1 MFGSKIFIK
10 NNIVFTKSRK
20 NVESKCRLLNYFV
33 FYFKKKK
40 INFNLAKRKPYNFVI
55 FPCMFIYANV
65 FRILLFIENEVPVKE
80 NLLLDILYVCK
91 N

>member
-1 MFGSKIFIK
+1 ML
-10 NNIVFTKSRK
+10 R
-20 NVESKCRLLNYFV
+20 
-33 FYFKKKK
+33 KKKQ
-40 INFNLAKRKPYNFVI
+40 ILILPKRKPYNFVI
-55 FPCMFIYANV
+55 FSWMFIYANV